1 MMIRVSGVP
10 RSVCGD
16 SDWHFDNLIVKT
28 SVNLSKCLIVEMSVS
43 QFSKRQSMSQ
53 QTVLLG
59 TTLSWT
65 ITLYQLM
72 IWLFGFKPFT
82 LFVFPSFWPV
92 QCRIHNYNDKINII
106 TFVLVLPSWEK
117 PLTMLGEMVWKLA
130 LKKWKAAKTAPC
142 NFP

>member
-10 RSVCGD
+10 RGSVCGD
-16 SDWHFDNLIVKT
+16 SDWRFDNLIVKT

-65 ITLYQLM
+65 ITLYRLM
-72 IWLFGFKPFT
+72 IWLFGFKPLT

-92 QCRIHNYNDKINII
+92 QCMIHNYNDKINTI
-106 TFVLVLPSWEK
+106 TLGLVLVLPSWEK
-117 PLTMLGEMVWKLA
+117 PLTLLGEMV
-130 LKKWKAAKTAPC
+130 
-142 NFP
+142 